1 MKYQV
6 AAVVVVSLLSLPLL
20 AAEAPQQSLE
30 QRVQV
35 LDRRVKALSELVLR
49 MDRLQRE
56 VQQLRGEVEVQNHAM
71 NALKQRQRDLYL
83 DVDRR
88 LSGSQAVDIPGA
100 PPAPTLA
107 VPPAPEAAPVAPPR
121 RVATRTTPGE
131 ERAYQAA
138 FELLTQRR
146 YDEAR
151 QAFRTFLEKYPDGR
165 YADNAQYWLGEAS
178 YVARDFDQAL
188 ADFKQVLQR
197 YPDSPKVPGATLKIG
212 YIQFEKQQL
221 VDARKTLQ
229 GLVRRYPGTSAARLA
244 QEFQR
249 KKRL

>member
-1 MKYQV
+1 MRYPI
-6 AAVVVVSLLSLPLL
+6 ALLLSLATLPLL
-20 AAEAPQQSLE
+20 AAGPPRQSQE

-35 LDRRVKALSELVLR
+35 LERQVKALSDLVLR
-49 MDRLQRE
+49 MDGLQRE
-56 VQQLRGEVEVQNHAM
+56 VQQLRGEVEVQNHALDVM
-71 NALKQRQRDLYL
+71 KQRQRDLYL

-88 LSGSQAVDIPGA
+88 LSGGQAEVPGA
-100 PPAPTLA
+100 APAALPGPV
-107 VPPAPEAAPVAPPR
+107 VPPASETAPPR
-121 RVATRTTPGE
+121 KLSSKASSAE
-131 ERAYQAA
+131 ERDYQAA

-151 QAFRTFLEKYPDGR
+151 NAFRTFLEKYPEGR
-165 YADNAQYWLGEAS
+165 YADNAQYWLGEAN
-178 YVARDFDQAL
+178 YVARDFDLAL

-229 GLVRRYPGTSAARLA
+229 RLVQRYPDTSAARLA
-244 QEFQR
+244 QEFLR
-249 KKRL
+249 KKGL